1 MSGSTSGS
9 SRGMTAQAIGYL
21 PGRGNAQRVG
31 SLTPSGAPIRVVAVD
46 TLSAI
51 GLLVLWVLV
60 VFVVVMAFWKRR

>member
-1 MSGSTSGS
+1 
-9 SRGMTAQAIGYL
+9 
-21 PGRGNAQRVG
+21 
-31 SLTPSGAPIRVVAVD
+31 VVAVD